1 MKPEP
6 STLSTPH
13 KSNDAPHGKT
23 PEDTALDKQI
33 LRSQIRPQRLIAK
46 NARTAAEH
54 EQMAQQYR
62 DHILSLIPKDAQAQ
76 TIAAYLPTA
85 SEPPITAALHDLH
98 ARGHRILVPVVR
110 PARTLAWVVWDPHVE
125 HPLNGLGIAEP
136 EGEEYDTQAF
146 VAADLRLVPAL
157 AYARNGRRLGQGG
170 GYYTQ
175 HTAAAA
181 LAAALG
187 SVIQENHAGLRLPV
201 QKLWARFRETPVVQ
215 RGCPAHLPAMR

>member
-13 KSNDAPHGKT
+13 KSNDVSHSKT
-23 PEDTALDKQI
+23 PEDIALDKQI

-54 EQMAQQYR
+54 EQMKQQYR

-98 ARGHRILVPVVR
+98 AHAHPTPVPRAR
-110 PARTLAWVVWDPHVE
+110 PAFGVVCS
-125 HPLNGLGIAEP
+125 A
-136 EGEEYDTQAF
+136 
-146 VAADLRLVPAL
+146 
-157 AYARNGRRLGQGG
+157 GG
-170 GYYTQ
+170 GMMGQPSSST
-175 HTAAAA
+175 
-181 LAAALG
+181 
-187 SVIQENHAGLRLPV
+187 AGLTKMRSKKTWLSSF
-201 QKLWARFRETPVVQ
+201 FR
-215 RGCPAHLPAMR
+215 

>member
-54 EQMAQQYR
+54 EQMKQQYR

-76 TIAAYLPTA
+76 TIAAYLPTT

-110 PARTLAWVVWDPHVE
+110 PARTLAWVIWDPHVE

-136 EGEEYDTQAF
+136 EGEEYDTQAS
-146 VAADLRLVPAL
+146 LR
-157 AYARNGRRLGQGG
+157 
-170 GYYTQ
+170 
-175 HTAAAA
+175 
-181 LAAALG
+181 
-187 SVIQENHAGLRLPV
+187 
-201 QKLWARFRETPVVQ
+201 
-215 RGCPAHLPAMR
+215 

>member
-13 KSNDAPHGKT
+13 KSNDVSHSKT
-23 PEDTALDKQI
+23 PEDIALDKQI

-54 EQMAQQYR
+54 EQMKQQYR

-110 PARTLAWVVWDPHVE
+110 PARTLAWVVWNPHVE

-146 VAADLRLVPAL
+146 VAEI
-157 AYARNGRRLGQGG
+157 GR
-170 GYYTQ
+170 
-175 HTAAAA
+175 
-181 LAAALG
+181 
-187 SVIQENHAGLRLPV
+187 
-201 QKLWARFRETPVVQ
+201 
-215 RGCPAHLPAMR
+215 AHV

>member
-6 STLSTPH
+6 STVSAPH
-13 KSNDAPHGKT
+13 ESNDAPHSKT
-23 PEDTALDKQI
+23 PEDIALDKQI

-54 EQMAQQYR
+54 EQMTQHYR
-62 DHILSLIPKDAQAQ
+62 DHILSLIPEDAQAQ

-85 SEPPITAALHDLH
+85 SEPPITAALHELH

-170 GYYTQ
+170 GYYD
-175 HTAAAA
+175 
-181 LAAALG
+181 
-187 SVIQENHAGLRLPV
+187 
-201 QKLWARFRETPVVQ
+201 
-215 RGCPAHLPAMR
+215 

>member
-13 KSNDAPHGKT
+13 KSNDVSHSKT

-54 EQMAQQYR
+54 EQMKQQYR

-110 PARTLAWVVWDPHVE
+110 PARTLAWVIWDPQVE
-125 HPLNGLGIAEP
+125 HPLNGLG
-136 EGEEYDTQAF
+136 
-146 VAADLRLVPAL
+146 
-157 AYARNGRRLGQGG
+157 G
-170 GYYTQ
+170 GYYDPIIP
-175 HTAAAA
+175 A
-181 LAAALG
+181 LSADKLRESTVGVVFSHEVLESIPYDEWDAVLPRVLTENGIEPLGDSAL
-187 SVIQENHAGLRLPV
+187 
-201 QKLWARFRETPVVQ
+201 
-215 RGCPAHLPAMR
+215 